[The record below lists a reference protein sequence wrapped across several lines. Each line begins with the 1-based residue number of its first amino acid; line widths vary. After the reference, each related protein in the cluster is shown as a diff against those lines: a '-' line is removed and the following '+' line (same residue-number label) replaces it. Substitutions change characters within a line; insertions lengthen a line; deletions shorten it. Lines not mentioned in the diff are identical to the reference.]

1 VSHPPA
7 AQVASPGRGA
17 PPKSLASYLR
27 PYRSR
32 LAVGVALL
40 LATNALDK
48 SIPWLL
54 QLSVDALQGGRLI
67 EVGRYALAAIG
78 IAAGMWAIRARSR
91 IQIFNIGRD
100 VELDL
105 RNDVLARIHRLGP
118 SFFERIAT
126 GDVMSRATND
136 LGQLRLLVGFGLLN
150 VINSLFAYGMGVA
163 LMMVISPKL
172 TGWALL
178 PFPLFLLVTKTFAK
192 ALFSRSQAAQVALA
206 RLADRA
212 QENVAGVRLVRAYAL
227 EAHEEAR
234 FEEANQAA
242 IDSNMKLVVL
252 RGIMW
257 PLLML
262 IGSLGTLI
270 VLWKGGAMVLSGE
283 LTPGQFAA
291 FNAYLGQ
298 LLWPTLAFGYIFSI
312 VQRGRASFARV
323 AEILGA
329 EPDVREAA
337 HPAPVGVEG
346 ALSVRGLGF
355 ERGERAVLEEVSL
368 EVPAGSSLAVVG
380 GVGSG
385 KSTLAALFPRLLPT
399 PEGAVFLDGA
409 DVTELP
415 LRELRRTVGYAQQD
429 PFLFSTT
436 IERNIAFGLDD
447 ADAPDAR
454 ARVRAAAKEAAI
466 LDEVESFPDGFET
479 LVGERGVQLSGGQK
493 QRVALARALL
503 REPRVLILDDPLSA
517 VDART
522 ERLILEALDRAGE
535 GRTLVLI
542 TQRIAA
548 AARADRVVVLD
559 EGKIV
564 ETGTHEALASAGGLY
579 AKLAARQ
586 RLERELAEL

>member
-1 VSHPPA
+1 MTKPP
-7 AQVASPGRGA
+7 SR
-17 PPKSLASYLR
+17 SLASYLG
-27 PYRSR
+27 PYRAR
-32 LAVGVALL
+32 LALGVVLL
-40 LATNALDK
+40 LVTNALDK

-54 QLSVDALQGGRLI
+54 QLSVDALRNGHLH
-67 EVGRYALAAIG
+67 EVGRYVAVAIA

-105 RNDVLARIHRLGP
+105 RDDVLARIHQLGP
-118 SFFERIAT
+118 SFFERMAT

-136 LGQLRLLVGFGLLN
+136 LTQLRLLVGFGTLN
-150 VINSLFAYGMGVA
+150 VINSLFAYGMGIA

-178 PFPLFLLVTKTFAK
+178 PFPLFLLVTQTFAK
-192 ALFSRSQAAQVALA
+192 ALFTRSQGAQEALA
-206 RLADRA
+206 TLADRA
-212 QENVAGVRLVRAYAL
+212 QENIAGVRLVRAYAL

-234 FEEANQAA
+234 FEEANQSA
-242 IDSNMKLVVL
+242 IENNMKLVVL

-283 LTPGQFAA
+283 LSPGQFAA

-298 LLWPTLAFGYIFSI
+298 LLWPTLAFGYLLSI

-323 AEILGA
+323 SEILDA
-329 EPDVREAA
+329 EPDVQE
-337 HPAPVGVEG
+337 PLVPEPVGTEG
-346 ALSVRGLGF
+346 AVAIRHLGF
-355 ERGERAVLEEVSL
+355 ERGGRRILDEISL

-399 PEGAVFLDGA
+399 PAGSVFLDGT

-447 ADAPDAR
+447 PDAPDAK
-454 ARVRAAAKEAAI
+454 ARVRAAAREAAI
-466 LDEVESFPDGFET
+466 LDEIEAFPDGFET

-493 QRVALARALL
+493 QRVALARALQ
-503 REPRVLILDDPLSA
+503 REPRVHILDDPLSA

-535 GRTLVLI
+535 GRTLVLV

-548 AARADRVVVLD
+548 AARADRVVVLED
-559 EGKIV
+559 GRIV
-564 ETGTHEALASAGGLY
+564 EEGTHEALVERGGFY

-586 RLERELAEL
+586 RLERELADL